1 MKKPK
6 YPYRIGLIFL
16 LLTIPP
22 IGATQLGWY
31 LYDMQTG
38 FDYGMI
44 VGVVSV
50 IYAAYLMYEKKWR
63 EEDEDQFM
71 EKIIFF
77 VLVIPIMAFVLYLG
91 GMAIMNGFKSKEANR
106 AEKEAEQSKDNEN
119 ITSQDNNLSD
129 ELTKLNDL
137 RQSGAL
143 TQEEFD
149 KAKNKLLND

>member
-1 MKKPK
+1 
-6 YPYRIGLIFL
+6 
-16 LLTIPP
+16 
-22 IGATQLGWY
+22 
-31 LYDMQTG
+31 
-38 FDYGMI
+38 
-44 VGVVSV
+44 
-50 IYAAYLMYEKKWR
+50 
-63 EEDEDQFM
+63 
-71 EKIIFF
+71 
-77 VLVIPIMAFVLYLG
+77 MAFVLYLG

-137 RQSGAL
+137 RQSGVL

>member
-1 MKKPK
+1 
-6 YPYRIGLIFL
+6 
-16 LLTIPP
+16 
-22 IGATQLGWY
+22 
-31 LYDMQTG
+31 
-38 FDYGMI
+38 
-44 VGVVSV
+44 
-50 IYAAYLMYEKKWR
+50 
-63 EEDEDQFM
+63 M

-106 AEKEAEQSKDNEN
+106 AEKEAEQFKDNEN
-119 ITSQDNNLSD
+119 EPSQDNNLSD

>member
-1 MKKPK
+1 
-6 YPYRIGLIFL
+6 
-16 LLTIPP
+16 
-22 IGATQLGWY
+22 
-31 LYDMQTG
+31 
-38 FDYGMI
+38 
-44 VGVVSV
+44 
-50 IYAAYLMYEKKWR
+50 
-63 EEDEDQFM
+63 M

-119 ITSQDNNLSD
+119 LTSQDNNLSD

-137 RQSGAL
+137 RQRGVL
-143 TQEEFD
+143 TQEEYD

>member
-16 LLTIPP
+16 LLTVPP

-63 EEDEDQFM
+63 EENEDYFM

-106 AEKEAEQSKDNEN
+106 AEKEAEQSQDNEN
-119 ITSQDNNLSD
+119 ATSQDNNLSD

>member
-1 MKKPK
+1 
-6 YPYRIGLIFL
+6 
-16 LLTIPP
+16 
-22 IGATQLGWY
+22 
-31 LYDMQTG
+31 
-38 FDYGMI
+38 
-44 VGVVSV
+44 
-50 IYAAYLMYEKKWR
+50 
-63 EEDEDQFM
+63 M

-106 AEKEAEQSKDNEN
+106 AEKEAEQFKDNEDEK
-119 ITSQDNNLSD
+119 SQDNNLSD

-137 RQSGAL
+137 RQSGVL

>member
-1 MKKPK
+1 
-6 YPYRIGLIFL
+6 
-16 LLTIPP
+16 
-22 IGATQLGWY
+22 
-31 LYDMQTG
+31 
-38 FDYGMI
+38 
-44 VGVVSV
+44 
-50 IYAAYLMYEKKWR
+50 
-63 EEDEDQFM
+63 M

-119 ITSQDNNLSD
+119 VTSQDNNLSN

-137 RQSGAL
+137 RQSGVL

>member
-1 MKKPK
+1 
-6 YPYRIGLIFL
+6 
-16 LLTIPP
+16 
-22 IGATQLGWY
+22 
-31 LYDMQTG
+31 
-38 FDYGMI
+38 
-44 VGVVSV
+44 
-50 IYAAYLMYEKKWR
+50 
-63 EEDEDQFM
+63 M

-119 ITSQDNNLSD
+119 VTSQDNNLSD

-137 RQSGAL
+137 RKSGVL

-149 KAKNKLLND
+149 KAKNKLLNN

>member
-1 MKKPK
+1 
-6 YPYRIGLIFL
+6 
-16 LLTIPP
+16 
-22 IGATQLGWY
+22 
-31 LYDMQTG
+31 
-38 FDYGMI
+38 
-44 VGVVSV
+44 
-50 IYAAYLMYEKKWR
+50 
-63 EEDEDQFM
+63 M

-137 RQSGAL
+137 RQRGVI

>member
-1 MKKPK
+1 
-6 YPYRIGLIFL
+6 
-16 LLTIPP
+16 
-22 IGATQLGWY
+22 
-31 LYDMQTG
+31 
-38 FDYGMI
+38 
-44 VGVVSV
+44 
-50 IYAAYLMYEKKWR
+50 
-63 EEDEDQFM
+63 M

-119 ITSQDNNLSD
+119 VTSQDNNLSN

>member
-1 MKKPK
+1 
-6 YPYRIGLIFL
+6 
-16 LLTIPP
+16 
-22 IGATQLGWY
+22 
-31 LYDMQTG
+31 
-38 FDYGMI
+38 
-44 VGVVSV
+44 
-50 IYAAYLMYEKKWR
+50 
-63 EEDEDQFM
+63 
-71 EKIIFF
+71 
-77 VLVIPIMAFVLYLG
+77 MAFVLYLG

-119 ITSQDNNLSD
+119 LISKDNNLSD